1 MTERQAHDRDT
12 LGWVTDAVAPHEP
25 MPAARQ
31 RVATEADMVGLGF
44 FADEVLLDE
53 L

>member
-1 MTERQAHDRDT
+1 MP
-12 LGWVTDAVAPHEP
+12 VA
-25 MPAARQ
+25 RR

-53 L
+53 S